1 MDFSELLHGF
11 VERGPHNE
19 EMGERGTD
27 VGFWAQ
33 QGQSCEMDLS
43 KLIYGFL

>member
-11 VERGPHNE
+11 VEQGPHNE

-27 VGFWAQ
+27 VGF
-33 QGQSCEMDLS
+33 
-43 KLIYGFL
+43 